1 MGKKSAAR
9 NSPQHKNR
17 EYSVKYKTAI
27 IAGKQMEAV
36 DKVICFLMDNW
47 KQVDGCK
54 DSKAI
59 QRHLSTL
66 DYLVQEQW

>member
-1 MGKKSAAR
+1 
-9 NSPQHKNR
+9 
-17 EYSVKYKTAI
+17 
-27 IAGKQMEAV
+27 MEAV